1 MEFGAGAGGVGLV
14 GGAAVIAV
22 VNQKGGV
29 GKSTT
34 SINLGYGLAREG
46 RRVLLVDLD
55 PQASLSE
62 SVGVFAEPKASMQG
76 VFEEQLRIP
85 EILREFDVRPAD
97 ERRSDGGVLHLAPAE
112 ISMLGLEVYL
122 KQVIGYHRILA
133 EALEDVRGDYDF
145 VVLDCSPDL
154 GALEVCAATAA
165 GYVLIPVQAQRMP
178 ANATRN
184 LMEFLEG
191 IRGRVNP
198 TLRVLGVLITMVE
211 ARTKVAKEMVAH
223 IREQFDKRGERVFAT
238 EIRRN
243 TTLAEVPNRRIS
255 IFEHDPSS
263 AGAEDY
269 ENLTK
274 EVMEN
279 V

>member
-1 MEFGAGAGGVGLV
+1 MDVEIGGAGRSLD
-14 GGAAVIAV
+14 GGATVIAV

-34 SINLGYGLAREG
+34 SINLGYGLARWG

-76 VFEEQLRIP
+76 VFEQELRVP
-85 EILREFDVRPAD
+85 DILREFDVQGAEGRA
-97 ERRSDGGVLHLAPAE
+97 STGVLHLAPAE

-122 KQVIGYHRILA
+122 RQQIGYHQILA
-133 EALEDVRGDYDF
+133 EALQEVRGDYD
-145 VVLDCSPDL
+145 VVILDCSPDL

-165 GYVLIPVQAQRMP
+165 RYVLIPVQAQRMP

-198 TLRVLGVLITMVE
+198 TLEILGVLITMVE
-211 ARTKVAKEMVAH
+211 ARTKVAREMVGH
-223 IREQFDKRGERVFAT
+223 IREQFKKRGERVFTT

-243 TTLAEVPNRRIS
+243 TTLAEVPNRRVS
-255 IFEHDPSS
+255 IFEHDPNS

-274 EVMEN
+274 EVISH